1 MQSLE
6 PQMAKKNVALFDAL
20 QGQGRGCT
28 HHAERTHTGQQ
39 RAASAEAWPASLRCP
54 KPAPATQLSSF
65 GRARDSRP
73 PKQISWLRSGRGVGV
88 WAKGAQETPC
98 TCLRPLS
105 ESLAPPF
112 GKRAEQGVKEP
123 AARLPT
129 RCGARM
135 CARNRRAGT
144 DLHLAPP
151 SPMALGGRRC
161 TLFLLRRVVSTASTV
176 EP

>member
-1 MQSLE
+1 MHT
-6 PQMAKKNVALFDAL
+6 P
-20 QGQGRGCT
+20 R
-28 HHAERTHTGQQ
+28 RTHTY
-39 RAASAEAWPASLRCP
+39 RAAKGGERGSMASIRALPEACTGHPTVTL
-54 KPAPATQLSSF
+54 F
-65 GRARDSRP
+65 GHARDPRP
-73 PKQISWLRSGRGVGV
+73 PKQMIDFAWLRSSMGVGV

>member
-1 MQSLE
+1 MHT
-6 PQMAKKNVALFDAL
+6 P
-20 QGQGRGCT
+20 R
-28 HHAERTHTGQQ
+28 RTHTY
-39 RAASAEAWPASLRCP
+39 RAAKGGERGSMASIRALPEACTGHPTVTL
-54 KPAPATQLSSF
+54 F
-65 GRARDSRP
+65 GHARDPRP
-73 PKQISWLRSGRGVGV
+73 PKQMIDFAWLRSSMGVGV

-123 AARLPT
+123 AAHLPT